1 MSQRPV
7 PAPAAPPVAF
17 VRPLAPLALITFFA
31 AVLVPLVAAA
41 DIAPFPRE
49 TCTVEYQTQPG
60 EVCEACHYS
69 MAADMQSC
77 AQRYEGSGMTE
88 RCRTAS
94 NGTSWT
100 EVWCGP
106 APSPDGSGEGAGL
119 PVETALQRASFL
131 SAVADAAPGG
141 CTTSGRG
148 GAAGGALICLAIAG
162 IAAGALRRRQG

>member
-1 MSQRPV
+1 MSQRPA
-7 PAPAAPPVAF
+7 PAPARL
-17 VRPLAPLALITFFA
+17 VRPLAFA
-31 AVLVPLVAAA
+31 ALVAALLVPLVASA
-41 DIAPFPRE
+41 DLAPFPRE
-49 TCTVEYQTQPG
+49 TCTVEYQTLPG
-60 EVCEACHYS
+60 EVCEACYYS

-77 AQRYEGSGMTE
+77 AERYEGSGMTE

-106 APSPDGSGEGAGL
+106 PSAPEGSGEGAGL
-119 PVETALQRASFL
+119 PVEAPLQRASFL
-131 SAVADAAPGG
+131 TAVADAAPGG

-162 IAAGALRRRQG
+162 VAAGALRRRQG